1 MATSHYNKSNLNF
14 ARLFKFERN
23 FHFLI
28 SLSEMVIFLSLIL
41 TAEAVTEVFHKKI
54 CSYNVHKIYRKTPVL
69 ESLFIKNGTVA
80 KMFSFEL
87 YQIFKNIFLQNN
99 SWRLHF
105 LLEFT
110 ARKLYKYGVMKTTI
124 NIVDIFF

>member
-1 MATSHYNKSNLNF
+1 MFT
-14 ARLFKFERN
+14 KFTGK
-23 FHFLI
+23 HL
-28 SLSEMVIFLSLIL
+28 
-41 TAEAVTEVFHKKI
+41 
-54 CSYNVHKIYRKTPVL
+54 CW
-69 ESLFIKNGTVA
+69 SLFIKNGTVA

-124 NIVDIFF
+124 NIVDIFFWLKLSLLYFVNAKNTCLTLTFGCCFKHFVKIFVSHLDFFLINLHHYLV